1 MQFKRPKNDSK
12 YSWTNHV
19 VGKMLYY
26 KISEGLVRRVITSP
40 HRAEEGVAP
49 NTIAVMQ
56 KTGTAKNPKEI
67 WVMYVKD
74 GSKKRIITAWRY
86 PGISA
91 FSLMQFRSFLAKRK
105 ALFSARP
112 AVRNTNPGIFN
123 LSP

>member
-19 VGKMLYY
+19 IGKMLYY
-26 KISEGLVRRVITSP
+26 KISEGLVRRVIASP
-40 HRAEEGVAP
+40 HRAEEGIAP

-86 PGISA
+86 PGISPIRDQIPIPNEIMEELA
-91 FSLMQFRSFLAKRK
+91 SEFNISF
-105 ALFSARP
+105 
-112 AVRNTNPGIFN
+112 
-123 LSP
+123 